1 MNSLVNFFKNNI
13 ESVKFLYMCFVL
25 VMVITIITP
34 IVVIKKLIESCSIK
48 IPKDVDSLDKTL

>member
-1 MNSLVNFFKNNI
+1 MSNIIIFLKNTI

-48 IPKDVDSLDKTL
+48 IPKID

>member
-1 MNSLVNFFKNNI
+1 
-13 ESVKFLYMCFVL
+13 MCFIL

-48 IPKDVDSLDKTL
+48 TPKDVGSLDKTL